1 VAAAAVPFLVLIA
14 LVPRPI
20 VLPMLCVL
28 ALAGAAL
35 AAGFAWFS
43 RAKRQSERVT
53 PWDVA
58 GALALIGFA
67 AGAVSEPD
75 QVLLL
80 FERQSLTQ

>member
-1 VAAAAVPFLVLIA
+1 VPFLVLIA

-35 AAGFAWFS
+35 AAVFAWLRNAQRYS
-43 RAKRQSERVT
+43 DRVT